1 MNEKKETVV
10 LIGNHHIVI
19 YNFRKEFVKR
29 LIEAGYRVVVVLP
42 CTKEAERI
50 KELGCEVVDVPVD
63 RRGMNPI
70 KDAGQFLRYRK
81 ILKELKPRIVFT
93 YTIKPNIYGG
103 FACRLL
109 KIPCVCTVTGLGKAI
124 EEGGIMRNI
133 LLFMYKVALQRA
145 QKVFFQNDA
154 NRAVFAD
161 KNIGGKRY
169 ALVKGSGVNL
179 EEFSRME
186 FPPKTD
192 SIRFIWVAR
201 IAKMKG
207 IDIFLD
213 AAERVKTKY
222 PQTEFRVLGFI
233 EEDYKEK
240 MREYENRKIIDYRGM
255 QQDVRPDLEESQCL
269 ILPSEAEGMS
279 NACLEAAACGRA
291 LITTDVPGCR
301 ECVADGITGY
311 LVQPGSVEDLT
322 EKIEKFICLPYN
334 ERKHMG
340 EMGREKMEQ
349 EFSRETVVDVY
360 MQEIK

>member
-154 NRAVFAD
+154 NRTVFAD

-186 FPPKTD
+186 FPPK
-192 SIRFIWVAR
+192 R
-201 IAKMKG
+201 I
-207 IDIFLD
+207 
-213 AAERVKTKY
+213 
-222 PQTEFRVLGFI
+222 
-233 EEDYKEK
+233 
-240 MREYENRKIIDYRGM
+240 
-255 QQDVRPDLEESQCL
+255 
-269 ILPSEAEGMS
+269 
-279 NACLEAAACGRA
+279 
-291 LITTDVPGCR
+291 
-301 ECVADGITGY
+301 
-311 LVQPGSVEDLT
+311 
-322 EKIEKFICLPYN
+322 PYVSS
-334 ERKHMG
+334 G
-340 EMGREKMEQ
+340 
-349 EFSRETVVDVY
+349 
-360 MQEIK
+360 